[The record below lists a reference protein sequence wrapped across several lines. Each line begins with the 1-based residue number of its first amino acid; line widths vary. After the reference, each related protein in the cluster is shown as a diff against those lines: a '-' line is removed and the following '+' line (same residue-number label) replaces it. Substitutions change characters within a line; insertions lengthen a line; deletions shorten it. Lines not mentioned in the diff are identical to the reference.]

1 MIPGLLEGAVIAV
14 AAFLA
19 GQWLPRPRL
28 RRGLPKQPK
37 QPEPFCGCSHHHS
50 FHDPATGECHA
61 TVDGDPI
68 GRDRFGH
75 PDAWEQVRCPC
86 RQYSGPVPLPGF
98 YAPEI
103 TS

>member
-14 AAFLA
+14 GAFLA

-28 RRGLPKQPK
+28 RRGALKPPR
-37 QPEPFCGCSHHHS
+37 PVCGCGHHRS
-50 FHDPATGECHA
+50 FHDPATGECRA
-61 TVDGDPI
+61 PVPGK
-68 GRDRFGH
+68 
-75 PDAWEQVRCPC
+75 VMPC
-86 RQYSGPVPLPGF
+86 TCKQYSGPVPLPEY

>member
-14 AAFLA
+14 GAFLA

-28 RRGLPKQPK
+28 RRGTPKP
-37 QPEPFCGCSHHHS
+37 
-50 FHDPATGECHA
+50 
-61 TVDGDPI
+61 
-68 GRDRFGH
+68 
-75 PDAWEQVRCPC
+75 
-86 RQYSGPVPLPGF
+86 SGPVCGCKRELAYHDPKSGQCHSLMYVPTTGRASSHHEPCKCKQYTGPQALPEY

>member
-28 RRGLPKQPK
+28 RRGVPKPSR
-37 QPEPFCGCSHHHS
+37 PVCGCKHELAY
-50 FHDPATGECHA
+50 HDPKSGQCHSLMYVPGTA
-61 TVDGDPI
+61 SHLSRHEPC
-68 GRDRFGH
+68 
-75 PDAWEQVRCPC
+75 AC
-86 RQYSGPVPLPGF
+86 RQYSGPQPLPEF

-103 TS
+103 GG

>member
-14 AAFLA
+14 GAFLA

-28 RRGLPKQPK
+28 RRGAPKPPK
-37 QPEPFCGCSHHHS
+37 PVCGCTHHHS
-50 FHDPATGECHA
+50 FHAPATGECHA
-61 TVDGDPI
+61 PVHGK
-68 GRDRFGH
+68 
-75 PDAWEQVRCPC
+75 VMPC
-86 RQYSGPVPLPGF
+86 ACKQYSGPQPLPEY